1 MAIIHDGH
9 EGGEQTE
16 IQSDTQSFES
26 IQAIPSFVGQ
36 MLTSQDG
43 TRTAPFYSRFFPMAF
58 AVSWLSQENPS
69 DWMTGLKRE
78 LESSH
83 DQHLGSIL
91 EEVVGPLNDI
101 LLHRNWSMLKAV
113 PSDHGGRLSSS
124 TEVTMHLEI
133 DGAVLE
139 MAEIPEHVSDLSKD
153 TSNSIFANVCTT
165 HILSQLM
172 DRIVWAV
179 NLRKNGGV
187 PNIISLFDT
196 TEEFSAVVPV
206 GEIYRSNVDE
216 KVKSKLKPFVDWH
229 REVHASWRQTVR
241 TFIQDWENHVL
252 PLLQEDAQKEE
263 RSGQRENQKEKGKK
277 SKRKEKLKDLFEE
290 VQASERKL
298 DIFKVL
304 LRLHDCALALG
315 TFQLF
320 DLNGE
325 MERSSRA
332 EFNFHNAL
340 L

>member
-1 MAIIHDGH
+1 
-9 EGGEQTE
+9 
-16 IQSDTQSFES
+16 
-26 IQAIPSFVGQ
+26 
-36 MLTSQDG
+36 
-43 TRTAPFYSRFFPMAF
+43 
-58 AVSWLSQENPS
+58 
-69 DWMTGLKRE
+69 
-78 LESSH
+78 
-83 DQHLGSIL
+83 
-91 EEVVGPLNDI
+91 
-101 LLHRNWSMLKAV
+101 
-113 PSDHGGRLSSS
+113 
-124 TEVTMHLEI
+124 
-133 DGAVLE
+133 